1 MAHQQEG
8 LVKVHV
14 QLAWVVQMGFST
26 VCKETSLLLVQ
37 SAIKKKIYILK
48 GYKKFLKP
56 YASVWKLLRHYV
68 GFPEGHIIRKIVII
82 TSLEWTWHRILAVI
96 SFITNRERHTHSYV
110 CGGAQSNDPQSM
122 DHPLN
127 RL

>member
-26 VCKETSLLLVQ
+26 ACKETSLLLVQ
-37 SAIKKKIYILK
+37 SVIKKKIYILK

-56 YASVWKLLRHYV
+56 CASVWKLLRHYV

-82 TSLEWTWHRILAVI
+82 TSLEWTWHRILAI
-96 SFITNRERHTHSYV
+96 IRFITNRERDTHSYV

>member
-1 MAHQQEG
+1 
-8 LVKVHV
+8 
-14 QLAWVVQMGFST
+14 MGFST
-26 VCKETSLLLVQ
+26 ACKETSLLLVQ

>member
-1 MAHQQEG
+1 MAHHQEG

-37 SAIKKKIYILK
+37 SVIKKKIYILK
-48 GYKKFLKP
+48 GYEKFLKP
-56 YASVWKLLRHYV
+56 CASVWKLLRHYV
-68 GFPEGHIIRKIVII
+68 GFPEGHVIRK
-82 TSLEWTWHRILAVI
+82 LAVI
-96 SFITNRERHTHSYV
+96 RFITNREKDTSDV
-110 CGGAQSNDPQSM
+110 CGGGQNNDPQSM
-122 DHPLN
+122 NYPLN